1 MSSARIEGAREV
13 VRLLDQM
20 RSRTDDLT
28 PAWRA
33 VGDHIAGEV
42 DQQFATQGSHFGTP
56 WDPRRPNYGHDMKP
70 DAGWNPL
77 LVQTG
82 TLRDSFTSRPMG
94 VERYSPQSATFGSD
108 DYRAG
113 FHHHGTSD
121 IPARPILRATEQM
134 AEDASAI
141 LARYI
146 TEGRVT

>member
-1 MSSARIEGAREV
+1 MSSARIEGARECAA
-13 VRLLDQM
+13 LLRAM
-20 RSRTDDLT
+20 RARADNAT
-28 PAWRA
+28 PAWPA

-56 WDPRRPNYGHDMKP
+56 WDPRSPDYGPGMKP
-70 DAGWNPL
+70 GDGWNPL

-94 VERYSPQSATFGSD
+94 VERYSPRSATFGSD
-108 DYRAG
+108 DYRAK

-146 TEGRVT
+146 TEGRVR